1 MYRESNPTDS
11 KPAMTTPATE
21 TAKPRIQPRALRTRN
36 SLLDAALKVIRSKG
50 YSATTVDDICAA
62 ANVTKG
68 SFFHHFANKEDLAIE
83 ATRHWNELTGGLFV
97 NAPYQQVPDPRER
110 ILAYIDFRAQIVQGD
125 LADVT
130 CLLGTMVQETFDSHP
145 AIRAA
150 CREGIESHARTLVP
164 MIAQAKSLYAPDADW
179 SAENLALYTQAVLQG
194 AFIVAKAQGNSDIA
208 IEFIAHLHDYVKGL
222 LTPIESTANRL
233 ETYIDGYV
241 VVVPQANKAAFI
253 DHAKQCIPIYREH
266 GALRVV
272 DCWADDLPSGRVNT
286 YGHAV
291 QLEEG
296 EAVVFSW
303 IEWPFKAMREAAWPL
318 ILRDPRLHPDH
329 NPMPFDAKRMLR
341 GGFQTIVNG

>member
-1 MYRESNPTDS
+1 MSTSE
-11 KPAMTTPATE
+11 TE
-21 TAKPRIQPRALRTRN
+21 TTKPRQQPRALLTRN

-62 ANVTKG
+62 AGVTKG
-68 SFFHHFANKEDLAIE
+68 SFFHHFANKEELAIE
-83 ATRHWNELTGGLFV
+83 ATRYWNELTGGLFA
-97 NAPYQQVPDPRER
+97 NAPYQQVEDPRER

-150 CREGIESHARTLVP
+150 CREGIEGHAHTLVP
-164 MIAQAKSLYAPDADW
+164 MIAQAKALYAPVADW
-179 SAENLALYTQAVLQG
+179 NADNLALYTQAALQG

-208 IEFIAHLHDYVKGL
+208 VKFIAHLRDYVQGL
-222 LTPIESTANRL
+222 LTPQEDSSNKL
-233 ETYIDGYV
+233 DTYIDGYV
-241 VVVPQANKAAFI
+241 MVVPQANKAAFI
-253 DHAKQCIPIYREH
+253 EHVKQSIPIYKEH

-291 QLEEG
+291 QLEDG

-303 IEWPFKAMREAAWPL
+303 IEWPFKAMRDAAWPL
-318 ILRDPRLHPDH
+318 ILRDPRMHPDH
-329 NPMPFDAKRMLR
+329 NPMPFDMKRMLR